1 MADTHLSIVLSA
13 PLTSLCRQVSVLLS
27 AHYEHLYL
35 KNKIVSIWFFMNT
48 ICTVKTPVMKNKNT
62 FQKDQNGIKDPD
74 IGIFQFLT
82 HTLTHSSFIH
92 VTFERQ
98 QMSVLQGNKVF
109 VANSTLTFQTTIT
122 LAPPSPGM
130 GKNFL

>member
-1 MADTHLSIVLSA
+1 
-13 PLTSLCRQVSVLLS
+13 
-27 AHYEHLYL
+27 
-35 KNKIVSIWFFMNT
+35 MNT

-82 HTLTHSSFIH
+82 HAHTHFSLIH

-98 QMSVLQGNKVF
+98 QMSVLQGNNVF
-109 VANSTLTFQTTIT
+109 VANSTLTFQTTS
-122 LAPPSPGM
+122 LWLLPLQEW
-130 GKNFL
+130 GKKNPIYVLTEYKVRYIHVIFMSKY

>member
-1 MADTHLSIVLSA
+1 
-13 PLTSLCRQVSVLLS
+13 
-27 AHYEHLYL
+27 
-35 KNKIVSIWFFMNT
+35 
-48 ICTVKTPVMKNKNT
+48 MKNKNT

-130 GKNFL
+130 GKKIYKINPCEKIHVLTEYKVIYIHFIFMSK